1 MNAMKKQNGHGD
13 TSSDTA
19 VSLKKGDFTT
29 PSVDPIFQKENGGL
43 KCNISKPPFCA
54 ARPNKHGLV
63 VYASADIIK
72 RTEPINRVPVG
83 YGLSALRLCVWLF
96 DNCCMKLFYF
106 DDRFVLAPRTK
117 QRKVFKDRVFHDFC
131 FRFCTADWAEYPLA
145 IHVQTLLQPVS
156 YSVKGACSHF
166 LSFNIRTPKMI

>member
-1 MNAMKKQNGHGD
+1 MDATKKKNGHGD

-19 VSLKKGDFTT
+19 VSLKKGDFTS

-63 VYASADIIK
+63 VYASAAIIK
-72 RTEPINRVPVG
+72 RKEPINRVPVG

-96 DNCCMKLFYF
+96 DNCCMKLFHI
-106 DDRFVLAPRTK
+106 DDGFPPALRTVKWKIFKYCIGADLCTGLA
-117 QRKVFKDRVFHDFC
+117 FADRAKNPISSLH
-131 FRFCTADWAEYPLA
+131 
-145 IHVQTLLQPVS
+145 
-156 YSVKGACSHF
+156 
-166 LSFNIRTPKMI
+166 